1 MKLPLRASGGNR
13 GRVAL
18 IADSG
23 GLYALYDARDKNH
36 RAVWEVIRAEDG
48 PIIVPVAILAELDY
62 LLRVKLGITAEIR
75 LLEGIV
81 KGALTLE
88 GFTVQDAVRCRK
100 LIERYH
106 DLDLGLA
113 DASVIATAERLE
125 VYRILTV
132 DERDFRAVRTGRDI
146 PLVLLPSDRAK
157 P

>member
-1 MKLPLRASGGNR
+1 
-13 GRVAL
+13 VAL

-23 GLYALYDARDKNH
+23 GLYALYDSRDKNH
-36 RAVWEVIRAEDG
+36 RLVREAVRAEAG
-48 PIIVPVAILAELDY
+48 PIILPVAILAELDY
-62 LLRVKLGITAEIR
+62 LLRVKLGIKAEIR

-88 GFTVQDAVRCRK
+88 GFTTEDAARCGE
-100 LIERYH
+100 LIEQYH

-113 DASVIATAERLE
+113 DAAVIATAERLE

-132 DERDFRAVRTGRDI
+132 DERDFRAVRTARRI

-157 P
+157 G

>member
-1 MKLPLRASGGNR
+1 M
-13 GRVAL
+13 
-18 IADSG
+18 
-23 GLYALYDARDKNH
+23 
-36 RAVWEVIRAEDG
+36 IRAEDG
-48 PIIVPVAILAELDY
+48 PIIVPVARLFDEKRAELDY

-75 LLEGIV
+75 LLQGIV
-81 KGALTLE
+81 KGSLTLE
-88 GFTVQDAVRCRK
+88 GFTVQDAARCGE
-100 LIERYH
+100 LIEQYH

-132 DERDFRAVRTGRDI
+132 DERDFRTVRTKRGI

>member
-1 MKLPLRASGGNR
+1 M
-13 GRVAL
+13 
-18 IADSG
+18 
-23 GLYALYDARDKNH
+23 
-36 RAVWEVIRAEDG
+36 RAEAG

-62 LLRVKLGITAEIR
+62 LLRVKLGIKAEIR

-88 GFTVQDAVRCRK
+88 GFTTEDAARCGE
-100 LIERYH
+100 LIEQYH

-113 DASVIATAERLE
+113 DAAVIATAERLE

-132 DERDFRAVRTGRDI
+132 DERDFRAVRTARRI

-157 P
+157 G

>member
-1 MKLPLRASGGNR
+1 M
-13 GRVAL
+13 AL

-23 GLYALYDARDKNH
+23 GLYALYDARDRNH
-36 RAVWEVIRAEDG
+36 RAVREVLHAEDG

-81 KGALTLE
+81 KGSLTLE
-88 GFTVQDAVRCRK
+88 GFTVQDAARCGE

-113 DASVIATAERLE
+113 DAAVIATAERLE

-132 DERDFRAVRTGRDI
+132 DERDFRTVRTGRGV

-157 P
+157 A

>member
-1 MKLPLRASGGNR
+1 M
-13 GRVAL
+13 AL

-23 GLYALYDARDKNH
+23 GLYALYDSRDKNH
-36 RAVWEVIRAEDG
+36 RLVREAVRAEAG

-62 LLRVKLGITAEIR
+62 LLRVKLGIKAEIR

-88 GFTVQDAVRCRK
+88 EFTTEDAARCGE
-100 LIERYH
+100 LIEQYH

-113 DASVIATAERLE
+113 DAAVIATAERLE

-132 DERDFRAVRTGRDI
+132 DERDFRAVRTARRI

-157 P
+157 G